1 MIFEIRKGKPQD
13 LPSVLQLIHELAEF
27 EKAPDAVT
35 NTLEE
40 MQRDGFGEN
49 PVFGFHVAELD
60 GIIAGMALYFV
71 KYSTWKGKGLY
82 LDDLI
87 VSEKYRGKGIGKK
100 LFDAFMLEAK
110 TIGAKQVHW
119 QVLDWN
125 TPAIDFYKKMN
136 ASVDAEWLDCKMTEE
151 QIEKYN
157 VQSIKY

>member
-1 MIFEIRKGKPQD
+1 MSVIIRKGTPSD
-13 LPSVLQLIHELAEF
+13 LPSILRLVNELALF

-40 MQRDGFGEN
+40 MNHDGFGVQ
-49 PVFGFHVAELD
+49 PVFGFHVAELN
-60 GIIAGMALYFV
+60 GEIVGMALYFV

-100 LFDAFMLEAK
+100 LFDAFMMEAK

-125 TPAIDFYKKMN
+125 TPAVDFYKKLG
-136 ASVDAEWLDCKMTEE
+136 ASIEAEWWDCKMTEE
-151 QIEKYN
+151 QIEKYI
-157 VQSIKY
+157 V